1 MTSLVLN
8 QEADSRYLAAALL
21 GMASAALTIDT
32 PKQFVEWTAAELQSL
47 LPHRAMVAG
56 IVEIERNRGAVVRK
70 MVSRDFPP
78 RLLEAAVA
86 SDGRLRCAIFAK
98 WARERVPQLMD
109 ATQAVCGNVPEWVSA
124 FQQTGLE
131 NIAAH
136 GVRELG
142 HSVATYFSF
151 ARIPGT
157 LGERHAQTL
166 KLVVPHMHLALARA
180 LAKSRRVTSA
190 LEQEPRAISVREQ
203 EVLRWLKLGK
213 TNWEIAE
220 ILGVSQNTVKNE
232 VRSILIKLRVNN
244 RTRAVTKAE
253 QLSII

>member
-8 QEADSRYLAAALL
+8 QEADSQHLGAALL

-56 IVEIERNRGAVVRK
+56 IVEIDRNHGAVVQK

-86 SDGRLRCAIFAK
+86 PDGKLRCAIFAK
-98 WARERVPQLMD
+98 WARERAPQLMD
-109 ATQAVCGNVPEWVSA
+109 ATQAVSGNTPGWVGA

-131 NIAAH
+131 NLAAH

-157 LGERHAQTL
+157 LSERHAQIL

-180 LAKSRRVTSA
+180 LAKSRRVT
-190 LEQEPRAISVREQ
+190 RAIEQAPGAISKREQ
-203 EVLRWLKLGK
+203 EVLHWLKLGK
-213 TNWEIAE
+213 TNWEVAE

-244 RTRAVTKAE
+244 RTHAVTKAE
-253 QLSII
+253 QLGVV